1 MDIDVG
7 FRTRLVK
14 ELTKTVLGYITSQGT
29 MLNRISTELFIEK
42 QNVSFSA
49 QETECTWLVYHFHET
64 ELQNDMVKI
73 KTIGKIYGPGA
84 FEVLNDSV
92 IVCGTGLTESSNDVI
107 PFALGVVT
115 VVCVGISILCLL
127 TRISLQF
134 CITRFR
140 MRSGRIHFHLNLAL
154 LVAFV
159 FLIVGPFVSDFKIGC
174 IFSAM
179 ALYYG
184 FLVAFA
190 WMNVIAFDTWLT
202 FRSSA
207 TFVQYG
213 DGDKSL
219 WRHIVISWGFPLV
232 LVAITIGVDY
242 SEAKNTYKPNF
253 GGFKCWFTQR
263 IALMTCFGLIL
274 RLFLCTYSIKPP

>member
-1 MDIDVG
+1 MSDSED
-7 FRTRLVK
+7 RLVK
-14 ELTKTVLGYITSQGT
+14 ELTKTVLGYITSQGI

-64 ELQNDMVKI
+64 ELQNNTVKI
-73 KTIGKIYGPGA
+73 KTTGKIYGPGS

-92 IVCGTGLTESSNDVI
+92 IVCGTGLTTESSNDVI

-115 VVCVGISILCLL
+115 IVCVGISILCLL
-127 TRISLQF
+127 IRISLQF
-134 CITRFR
+134 CITRFGT
-140 MRSGRIHFHLNLAL
+140 RSGRIHFQLNLAF

-159 FLIVGPFVSDFKIGC
+159 FLIVGPFVSDIKIGC

-207 TFVQYG
+207 AFVQYG

-219 WRHIVISWGFPLV
+219 WRYI
-232 LVAITIGVDY
+232 
-242 SEAKNTYKPNF
+242 
-253 GGFKCWFTQR
+253 
-263 IALMTCFGLIL
+263 
-274 RLFLCTYSIKPP
+274 